1 MKTPK
6 RTFILLLLILLAIS
20 SVALVAAAAIPSADE
35 LLTKSLET
43 LETVTNGHAIVEV
56 TAELP
61 ENELSATF
69 EVWGQTNA
77 GPNGEPAMRIEVL
90 AADREELVGVT
101 AVSDGTQSWLYDPT
115 RNVVIVGNGEEM
127 ATLLAERLAEHE
139 GQWEHDG
146 SYNPDSTAAPQTPE
160 EAVANLLEYFT
171 AERNGS
177 QIVAGTEAYQLR
189 LVPIPEQMPDE
200 IRAAGGFVNLWLRN
214 SDQLPLEAEY
224 AESAAGYGKVEATQ
238 VEINEDLPVD
248 VFTFVIPD
256 GVEVKEATQLL
267 EEMEA
272 RQQALE
278 EIDFVALTPAYLP
291 DGSTSDGEQRIGA
304 VIVHRYNL
312 PDDRSF
318 VIAQGYSMPLD
329 VPAEATSTESIEVR
343 DLEGVL
349 YTNDT
354 ATRTL
359 LNWIE
364 GEISFAIGGDVSPDQ
379 ALAIAESLQ

>member
-1 MKTPK
+1 MRTRK
-6 RTFILLLLILLAIS
+6 RTFIFILLVLLAIA
-20 SVALVAAAAIPSADE
+20 SVGLVAAAAIPSADE
-35 LLTKSLET
+35 LLTNSLEA
-43 LETVTNGHAIVEV
+43 LESATKGHAIVEV
-56 TAELP
+56 SAELP
-61 ENELSATF
+61 DNDLNATF
-69 EVWGQTNA
+69 ELWGQRDA
-77 GPNGEPAMRIEVL
+77 GPNGEPAIRMEVL
-90 AADREELVGVT
+90 SASKEELVGVI

-115 RNVVIVGNGEEM
+115 RNTVIVGNAEEM
-127 ATLLAERLAEHE
+127 APLLAERLAEHE
-139 GQWEHDG
+139 GQWEHEG
-146 SYNPDSTAAPQTPE
+146 SYDPDGTAVPQTPE
-160 EAVANLLEYFT
+160 EVVANLLNYFS

-214 SDQLPLEAEY
+214 SDQLPLGAEY
-224 AESAAGYGKVEATQ
+224 AESAAGYVKVEATQ
-238 VEINEDLPVD
+238 VEVNEDLPVN
-248 VFTFVIPD
+248 VFTFAIPA

-278 EIDFVALTPAYLP
+278 EIDFVALVPSYLP
-291 DGSTSDGEQRIGA
+291 DGSTSNGQQQIGA
-304 VIVHRYNL
+304 VIVDRYNL
-312 PDDRSF
+312 PDDKSF

-343 DLEGVL
+343 NLEGVL
-349 YTNDT
+349 HTNDT
-354 ATRTL
+354 ATRSL
-359 LNWIE
+359 LTWIE